1 MSVMALDVQETSLVQ
16 EMIVNDPDL
25 TGLKDCRVRLAETP
39 HCADSVGAVGGDW
52 LGTVLGR
59 DIVEAIRAFPASP
72 HKALLIRGIS
82 LSTDVATPRNGF
94 LPNAECVLDFDL
106 LHFGMLRLLDV
117 RPHAVEYENFGKLV
131 RNVVPVPEA
140 AGTTSSWGADVE
152 FFWHTDNPN
161 WPFADQSRSV
171 ATSVPNFLAFT
182 AVRNFEGASTDIV
195 CVDHV
200 LSQLPAWAIAQLQ
213 KSAYTFGAPASNE
226 GFDGQPRVLPVLEQD
241 EGGYRLRF
249 DDGIVA
255 ALDRDSE
262 KALALLRQCLR
273 DAQGIEVVLQPGDF
287 FIFKNARVLHR
298 RKAFQPLLNGKARW
312 LRRVYG
318 S

>member
-1 MSVMALDVQETSLVQ
+1 MVQV
-16 EMIVNDPDL
+16 MIVHEPDL
-25 TGLKDCRVRLAETP
+25 TGLESCRARLAETP
-39 HCADSVGAVGGDW
+39 HCADGVGEVGRDW
-52 LGTVLGR
+52 LGSVLGS

-72 HKALLIRGIS
+72 YKALLVRGIT
-82 LSTDVATPRNGF
+82 LSTEVATPCNGF
-94 LPNAECVLDFDL
+94 LPNAQCVLDFDL
-106 LHFGMLRLLDV
+106 LQFGMLRLLGV
-117 RPHAVEYENFGKLV
+117 KPHAVEYENLGKLV

-161 WPFADQSRSV
+161 WPFDDQGQDV
-171 ATSVPNFLAFT
+171 TASVPNFLAFT
-182 AVRNFEGASTDIV
+182 AVRNLERASTDIV
-195 CVDHV
+195 CVDHIV
-200 LSQLPAWAIAQLQ
+200 SQLPAWAMAQLQ
-213 KSAYTFGAPASNE
+213 RPAYTFGAPASNE
-226 GFDGQPRVLPVLEQD
+226 GFDGQQKVLPILEPGD
-241 EGGYRLRF
+241 SGYRLRF

-255 ALDRDSE
+255 ALDPDSKE
-262 KALALLRQCLR
+262 ALGLLCQCLR

-298 RKAFQPLLNGKARW
+298 RKAFQPMPNHKARW